1 MPKSGARH
9 MASFTSDPAGT
20 AGHCAE
26 RVMVGPPS
34 GLWGAAQPTRGQENR
49 VPTCL
54 RPGPEGLRLCTGE
67 GLQARGSGD
76 SCRGGGRGPGPP
88 DQPCLQPVQPTWKHG
103 PSTHGP
109 SSSQG
114 HPGKTGVT
122 APSGTVSLSGQGRV
136 PSHPRTPVSDPHPAR
151 PPRPPGWDGEVT
163 PMKSVAPTALA
174 RWAVAPERVTRK
186 SGPVGE
192 GGETP
197 SPHLSL

>member
-20 AGHCAE
+20 AGHSLCGEGYGGASIRPLGGRSAHEGAE
-26 RVMVGPPS
+26 QGPDLPPP
-34 GLWGAAQPTRGQENR
+34 WPRGAAALRG
-49 VPTCL
+49 
-54 RPGPEGLRLCTGE
+54 GGATG
-67 GLQARGSGD
+67 RGSGD

-103 PSTHGP
+103 PGTHGP

-122 APSGTVSLSGQGRV
+122 VRSGTVSLSGQGQV
-136 PSHPRTPVSDPHPAR
+136 PSHPRTPVSDPHPGR
-151 PPRPPGWDGEVT
+151 PPRPLGWDGEVT
-163 PMKSVAPTALA
+163 PMMSVAPTALA
-174 RWAVAPERVTRK
+174 RGAVAPERVTCKR
-186 SGPVGE
+186 SLGG
-192 GGETP
+192 GGERP